1 MTENAIEYERLL
13 ELQAEGR
20 EAAEEMRLALNKA
33 IRKYNLRADATLCLL
48 ARLSANLIHSMQ
60 SHCHT
65 PQSRDQVE
73 DQFHAMLDSYLALM
87 DERDV
92 KEKLVN

>member
-1 MTENAIEYERLL
+1 MAKKETKQNAIEYERLL

-20 EAAEEMRLALNKA
+20 EAAEAMRLALNKA

-65 PQSRDQVE
+65 PQSREQVE
-73 DQFHAMLDSYLALM
+73 DSSTLCLTAIS
-87 DERDV
+87 R
-92 KEKLVN
+92 

>member
-1 MTENAIEYERLL
+1 MERLL

-20 EAAEEMRLALNKA
+20 EAAEDVRQALNAA
-33 IRKYNLRADATLCLL
+33 IGHYHLRADATLCLL

-60 SHCHT
+60 TLCPT

-73 DQFHAMLDSYLALM
+73 DQFHSMLNSYLVLM
-87 DERDV
+87 DEQDLQEEIE
-92 KEKLVN
+92 KERRRKLN